1 MKEAYCNH
9 VDNCDMMQ
17 WMLSLHLQNLKM
29 ALPFQILSQMHNHG
43 LLHLFLNQTQEHR
56 RFLFLYTHHLS
67 FLTLPVYEVIMGSQK
82 RGFSYRQ
89 CYIVLLFLI

>member
-1 MKEAYCNH
+1 MDAKFTSSKLENGTSISDFEPNAQSRAIASISKS
-9 VDNCDMMQ
+9 DARTSP
-17 WMLSLHLQNLKM
+17 L
-29 ALPFQILSQMHNHG
+29 
-43 LLHLFLNQTQEHR
+43 
-56 RFLFLYTHHLS
+56 LFLYTHHLS